1 MIGGNNQGKVQYAYL
16 LLIAAF
22 TVFLGMAALENKTV
36 LLIKNRIDN
45 VLTVSGFSGTLC
57 DLRYM
62 GETMSAVRYEEDEQV
77 YYDFEAMYDN
87 ASVYIDEEGLEE
99 RVRMVLEKNME
110 RGGLMRGIIK
120 DYSLDK
126 VIVYNEYAK
135 EPVRAPNGVTLDGPG
150 IYLRIRLDMRGIF
163 AKTRTVYLDKCIAV
177 KTK

>member
-1 MIGGNNQGKVQYAYL
+1 MIRGNNQGKVQYAYL

-22 TVFLGMAALENKTV
+22 TGFLGMAALENKTV

-45 VLTVSGFSGTLC
+45 VLTVAGFSGTLC
-57 DLRYM
+57 DLRDM
-62 GETMSAVRYEEDEQV
+62 GENMSVIRYEEDGRI

-99 RVRMVLEKNME
+99 RVRMVLEENMA

-120 DYSLDK
+120 KYSLDR
-126 VIVYNEYAK
+126 VIVYNEYTK
-135 EPVRAPNGVTLDGPG
+135 EPVSAPNGVTLDGPG
-150 IYLRIRLDMRGIF
+150 IYLRIRLDIRGIF
-163 AKTRTVYLDKCIAV
+163 ARTRTVYLDKCIAV